1 MIEINKLQTNN
12 IKSCIGLINSEIDD
26 KSFFKALGWSINQII
41 SQFNKNV
48 NSSFVCFHNKKL
60 VTFLIGNLIFIEKVS
75 EYEILFIY
83 VKKTYRRKGLAN
95 YLLNKIYIQKNKSN
109 LKKIFLKVAENNFP
123 AIEMY
128 RKNNFELLNIR
139 RNYFLIHEKKI
150 DALCYGK
157 II

>member
-26 KSFFKALGWSINQII
+26 RSFFKALGWSKNQII

-48 NSSFVCFHNKKL
+48 NLSFVCFHNKKL

-83 VKKTYRRKGLAN
+83 VKKTYHRKGLAN
-95 YLLNKIYIQKNKSN
+95 YLLNKIYIQKNKLN

>member
-26 KSFFKALGWSINQII
+26 KSFFKALRWSKNQII

-48 NSSFVCFHNKKL
+48 ILSFVCFHNKKL

-139 RNYFLIHEKKI
+139 RNYFLILEKKI

>member
-1 MIEINKLQTNN
+1 M
-12 IKSCIGLINSEIDD
+12 
-26 KSFFKALGWSINQII
+26 
-41 SQFNKNV
+41 
-48 NSSFVCFHNKKL
+48 CFHNKKL

-95 YLLNKIYIQKNKSN
+95 YLLNKIYIQRNKSI
-109 LKKIFLKVAENNFP
+109 LKKIFLEVAENNFP

>member
-26 KSFFKALGWSINQII
+26 KSFFKALGWSKNQII

-48 NSSFVCFHNKKL
+48 NLSFVCFHNKKL

-139 RNYFLIHEKKI
+139 RNYFLIHEKKLMHY
-150 DALCYGK
+150 ATVK
-157 II
+157 

>member
-12 IKSCIGLINSEIDD
+12 IKSCIGLINSKIGD
-26 KSFFKALGWSINQII
+26 KSFFKALRWSKNQII

-48 NSSFVCFHNKKL
+48 ILSFVCFHNKKL

-139 RNYFLIHEKKI
+139 RNYYLIHEKKSMHYVMI
-150 DALCYGK
+150 K
-157 II
+157 